1 MGRIRESTLVPT
13 AQNRANAAASNR
25 ANWEGDYGDEV
36 WALDPIDLM
45 SVEEFELHLVRKFG
59 PEYLEPINY
68 AWQGGEFLPCT
79 AVTSRPQQGEAAGS
93 SLPGPSELTTVG

>member
-36 WALDPIDLM
+36 WALGPIDLM
-45 SVEEFELHLVRKFG
+45 SVADFTAYLVGKFG
-59 PEYLEPINY
+59 LAYLEPINY
-68 AWQGGEFLPCT
+68 AWVEGQF
-79 AVTSRPQQGEAAGS
+79 RP
-93 SLPGPSELTTVG
+93 VVN